1 MCRLRFILHAV
12 FALLLFSFLQNVCAQ
27 ENLITSEYA
36 YRHYTTDDGLP
47 SYSLETIYQDSRG
60 FIWVGCTGGIAR
72 YDGFTFHRYME
83 GEFSNIVRISENSQH
98 EIIAYGFTLNTI
110 DRNTDT
116 VRSLKFPKG
125 YYVYKNNHGDFPAG
139 YFLLNKSYSKTKA
152 LFQLTDTGFVKRVE
166 HPDFEKTDLF
176 SGRLFVDEEH
186 DRIYVPMSDGI
197 SILSLS
203 GERLALYPGYYAYNF
218 IRYRDTVWFVASDG
232 IYRFDHD
239 VIEKM
244 ISIDAQHDVSIMKLC
259 VDANGALLFCDNFSV
274 YRLLNEQIETLF
286 TGVNQITDM
295 LVDSEGNLWI
305 ATYQG
310 LYNLFLLQFKNYWL
324 KNRSD
329 VVRGVVT
336 DVNNQKIIG
345 SYNGELIRFNDDSS
359 ANIAYPSNEYGNSF
373 SAYFMEKQGS
383 LFLPGNGK
391 ILKISGRQS
400 HWLNLPVQSYDFA
413 YALSDGTVAVGGM
426 DGIHLIS
433 AEGNIVKTFPM
444 DTLLQAIHSNIA
456 EDRQGNGWC
465 GGAHG
470 ITIVAK
476 DTIKR
481 VSGDL
486 LQPCLVFA
494 NDNEGNVWLAAEN
507 RLFRAMGDSVELMHT
522 FRNAI
527 ETIFF
532 TRNNKLIVGTSNAIN
547 ISDTALNHI
556 VVYDHLNGF
565 TGKEVMRAGIS
576 EDEEGRVWLP
586 SVTSLVSFNPD
597 ELLTRQPVPK
607 LYILSLSSSPDNVN
621 WQKEDLEAPRLTHE
635 KKNLR
640 FSYIGLSYS
649 AAQNVRYRY
658 RLVGFQDDWSRPVA
672 DRELNFNNLKPG
684 KYIFELKA
692 NAGTPETQTETVSLP
707 VYIKPAF
714 WQTLLFKILVFAL
727 FVGIIACLAIRYQRR
742 RHEKE
747 IRKANREKEMNELRV
762 QSVRLKSIPHFN
774 SNVLAGIEYFI
785 MTKSKEEANE
795 LLTTYSRFTN
805 ITLHDIDKAQRP
817 LKDELEYVS
826 MYLELE
832 KMRYGDKLSYDI
844 DVDSD
849 VRQDIMIPNMVLHTY
864 AENAVK
870 HGIRG
875 KNMAGKV
882 TISIKNEDKGV
893 RISVED
899 DGVGRAVS
907 EEKNRQQ
914 NRVGQG
920 LSILSRQ
927 IALYNQQNSEKIEEK
942 VVDLRDEQGNAAG
955 TRFELYVPYHYEYI

>member
-295 LVDSEGNLWI
+295 LVDREGNLWV

-310 LYNLFLLQFKNYWL
+310 LYNLFRLQFKNYWL

-456 EDRQGNGWC
+456 EDRQGNVWC

-494 NDNEGNVWLAAEN
+494 NDNEGNVWLTAEN

-607 LYILSLSSSPDNVN
+607 LFILSLSSSPDNVN
-621 WQKEDLEAPRLTHE
+621 WQKEDLEALRLTHE

-844 DVDSD
+844 DVDND
-849 VRQDIMIPNMVLHTY
+849 VRQEIMIPNMVLHTY

-882 TISIKNEDKGV
+882 TISIKDEGSGV
-893 RISVED
+893 RVSVED

-927 IALYNQQNSEKIEEK
+927 IALYNQQNSEKIGEK

-955 TRFELYVPYHYEYI
+955 TRFELYVPYQYEYI

>member
-60 FIWVGCTGGIAR
+60 FIWVGCSGGIAR

-98 EIIAYGFTLNTI
+98 EIIAYGLNLNTI

-176 SGRLFVDEEH
+176 SGRLFIDEEH

-456 EDRQGNGWC
+456 EDRQGNVWC

-481 VSGDL
+481 VSGNL

-576 EDEEGRVWLP
+576 EDEEGRVWMP

-844 DVDSD
+844 DVDND
-849 VRQDIMIPNMVLHTY
+849 VRQEIMIPNMVLHTY

-882 TISIKNEDKGV
+882 TISIKDEGSGV
-893 RISVED
+893 RVSVED

-927 IALYNQQNSEKIEEK
+927 IALYNQQNSEKIDEK

-955 TRFELYVPYHYEYI
+955 TRFELYVPYQYEYI

>member
-98 EIIAYGFTLNTI
+98 EIIAYGLNLNTI

-116 VRSLKFPKG
+116 VRSRKFPKG
-125 YYVYKNNHGDFPAG
+125 YYVYKNNHGDFPAS

-456 EDRQGNGWC
+456 EDRQGNVWC

-785 MTKSKEEANE
+785 LTKSKEEANE

>member
-1 MCRLRFILHAV
+1 
-12 FALLLFSFLQNVCAQ
+12 
-27 ENLITSEYA
+27 
-36 YRHYTTDDGLP
+36 
-47 SYSLETIYQDSRG
+47 
-60 FIWVGCTGGIAR
+60 
-72 YDGFTFHRYME
+72 
-83 GEFSNIVRISENSQH
+83 
-98 EIIAYGFTLNTI
+98 
-110 DRNTDT
+110 
-116 VRSLKFPKG
+116 
-125 YYVYKNNHGDFPAG
+125 
-139 YFLLNKSYSKTKA
+139 
-152 LFQLTDTGFVKRVE
+152 
-166 HPDFEKTDLF
+166 
-176 SGRLFVDEEH
+176 
-186 DRIYVPMSDGI
+186 
-197 SILSLS
+197 
-203 GERLALYPGYYAYNF
+203 
-218 IRYRDTVWFVASDG
+218 
-232 IYRFDHD
+232 
-239 VIEKM
+239 
-244 ISIDAQHDVSIMKLC
+244 
-259 VDANGALLFCDNFSV
+259 
-274 YRLLNEQIETLF
+274 
-286 TGVNQITDM
+286 
-295 LVDSEGNLWI
+295 
-305 ATYQG
+305 
-310 LYNLFLLQFKNYWL
+310 
-324 KNRSD
+324 
-329 VVRGVVT
+329 
-336 DVNNQKIIG
+336 
-345 SYNGELIRFNDDSS
+345 
-359 ANIAYPSNEYGNSF
+359 
-373 SAYFMEKQGS
+373 
-383 LFLPGNGK
+383 
-391 ILKISGRQS
+391 LKINGGQS
-400 HWLNLPVQSYDFA
+400 RWLNLPVQSYDFA
-413 YALSDGTVAVGGM
+413 YALSDGNVAVGGM

-456 EDRQGNGWC
+456 EDRQGNVWC

-470 ITIVAK
+470 ITIVTK
-476 DTIKR
+476 DGIKR

-494 NDNEGNVWLAAEN
+494 NDNEGDVWLAAEN
-507 RLFRAMGDSVELMHT
+507 RLFRAARDSVQLMHT
-522 FRNAI
+522 YRSAI

-556 VVYDHLNGF
+556 IVYDHLNGF
-565 TGKEVMRAGIS
+565 TGKEVMRAS
-576 EDEEGRVWLP
+576 MTEDKEGRVWMP

-672 DRELNFNNLKPG
+672 EREVTFNNLKPG
-684 KYIFELKA
+684 KYFFELKA
-692 NAGTPETQTETVSLP
+692 NAGTPETQTDTVSLS

-714 WQTLLFKILVFAL
+714 WQTLLFKILAFAL

-742 RHEKE
+742 MHEKE

-785 MTKSKEEANE
+785 LTKSKEEANE

-849 VRQDIMIPNMVLHTY
+849 VRQEIMIPNMVLHTY

-882 TISIKNEDKGV
+882 TISIKNEGSGV
-893 RISVED
+893 RVSVED

-927 IALYNQQNSEKIEEK
+927 IALYNQQNREKIEEK

>member
-60 FIWVGCTGGIAR
+60 FIWVGCSGGIAR

-98 EIIAYGFTLNTI
+98 EIIAYGLNLNTI

-203 GERLALYPGYYAYNF
+203 GERLAFCPGYYAYNF
-218 IRYRDTVWFVASDG
+218 IRYRDAVWFITPDG

-239 VIEKM
+239 AIEKV
-244 ISIDAQHDVSIMKLC
+244 ISVDAQHDVGIMKLC
-259 VDANGALLFCDNFSV
+259 VDVKGSLLFCDNYSV

-295 LVDSEGNLWI
+295 LVDSEGNLWV

-310 LYNLFLLQFKNYWL
+310 LYNLFRLQFKNYWL

-329 VVRGVVT
+329 VVRGIVM

-373 SAYFMEKQGS
+373 SAYFTGKQGS

-433 AEGNIVKTFPM
+433 AEGNIVKSFPM

-456 EDRQGNGWC
+456 EDRQGNVWC

-576 EDEEGRVWLP
+576 EDEEGRVWMP

-672 DRELNFNNLKPG
+672 DRELTFNNLKPG

-844 DVDSD
+844 DVDND
-849 VRQDIMIPNMVLHTY
+849 VRQEIMIPNMVLHTY

-955 TRFELYVPYHYEYI
+955 TRFELYVPYQYEYI